1 MNLSSRWDTLTTD
14 WATGTQW
21 WGQEGGTYWCHSSGA
36 FLIFSKTRY
45 DGHRKMDW
53 LPRKRYLPIIIDDQS
68 SGSIWLF
75 LMIDYEISAENIP
88 QNSQAS
94 RPD

>member
-1 MNLSSRWDTLTTD
+1 
-14 WATGTQW
+14 
-21 WGQEGGTYWCHSSGA
+21 
-36 FLIFSKTRY
+36 
-45 DGHRKMDW
+45 MDW
-53 LPRKRYLPIIIDDQS
+53 LPVKRYLPIIIDDQS
-68 SGSIWLF
+68 SGSIWSF

>member
-1 MNLSSRWDTLTTD
+1 
-14 WATGTQW
+14 
-21 WGQEGGTYWCHSSGA
+21 
-36 FLIFSKTRY
+36 
-45 DGHRKMDW
+45 MDR
-53 LPRKRYLPIIIDDQS
+53 LPIKRILPIIIFDDQS

-94 RPD
+94 SPG